1 MEKPELFYTKICDRN
16 LWKEKQ
22 ILVAATAQACYMG
35 CVQARPGIA
44 IGDRKQAYLVV
55 LYYVAGE

>member
-22 ILVAATAQACYMG
+22 ILVAATAQAYYMG

-44 IGDRKQAYLVV
+44 KVGSSEQTRSARLVP
-55 LYYVAGE
+55 